1 MKQCHS
7 KMPNPQSIA
16 LVVAAVLC
24 AGIPA
29 RAQQMDT
36 EVMMRWSRAKVV
48 GYQIVGVY
56 EGRVN
61 VVGGSKWI
69 GYADVTDRVEIDL
82 AWDLAR
88 SKLVGTPTFRNT
100 KSAVRNLRNFEPKC
114 LPPVLKGEY
123 EHYELQGIKE
133 SPDGNLELQVLTI
146 YPGAEVAQFC
156 TGKREAVPASRDLRP
171 EAFGVISPVA
181 FGMRLPDSDDLRISP
196 DKKSLITKK
205 AGWTWTFT
213 PSIQK

>member
-1 MKQCHS
+1 
-7 KMPNPQSIA
+7 MPRIA
-16 LVVAAVLC
+16 LVTAAVVLC
-24 AGIPA
+24 AALPT
-29 RAQQMDT
+29 RTQEMDMD
-36 EVMMRWSRAKVV
+36 VMMRWSSAKVI
-48 GYQIVGVY
+48 GYRIVGVY

-69 GYADVTDRVEIDL
+69 GYADVTDRVEIEL
-82 AWDLAR
+82 AWDLAE

-100 KSAVRNLRNFEPKC
+100 KSTVRNLRNFEPKC

-123 EHYELQGIKE
+123 EHYDLQGIKE
-133 SPDGNLELQVLTI
+133 SPDGNLEVQVLTI
-146 YPGAEVAQFC
+146 YPGAEVAQLC
-156 TGKREAVPASRDLRP
+156 TGEPDIVPPSRDLRP
-171 EAFGVISPVA
+171 EPFGVISPVA
-181 FGMRLPDSDDLRISP
+181 FGMGLPDSDDLRISP

>member
-1 MKQCHS
+1 MQR
-7 KMPNPQSIA
+7 IA
-16 LVVAAVLC
+16 LVTAAAVLC
-24 AGIPA
+24 ALIPA
-29 RAQQMDT
+29 WAQQMNT
-36 EVMMRWSRAKVV
+36 EVMMRWASAKVI
-48 GYQIVGVY
+48 GYHIVGVY

-69 GYADVTDRVEIDL
+69 GYADVTDRVEIEL

-100 KSAVRNLRNFEPKC
+100 KSAARNLRNFEPKC

-133 SPDGNLELQVLTI
+133 SQDGNLELQVLTT

-156 TGKREAVPASRDLRP
+156 TGKREIVPASRNVRP
-171 EAFGVISPVA
+171 EEFGVISPVA
-181 FGMRLPDSDDLRISP
+181 FGMPLPDSDDLRISP

-213 PSIQK
+213 PSILK

>member
-1 MKQCHS
+1 M
-7 KMPNPQSIA
+7 QSIK
-16 LVVAAVLC
+16 LVTAAVLC
-24 AGIPA
+24 AAMPA
-29 RAQQMDT
+29 GAQKMDT
-36 EVMMRWSRAKVV
+36 DIMMRWASAKVI

-100 KSAVRNLRNFEPKC
+100 KSAVRNLRNYEPKC

-133 SPDGNLELQVLTI
+133 SPDGNLEVQVLTV

-156 TGKREAVPASRDLRP
+156 TGKREAVPASRDTRP

-181 FGMRLPDSDDLRISP
+181 FGMPLTDSDDLRISP
-196 DKKSLITKK
+196 DKKSLVTKK

-213 PSIQK
+213 PSIRK

>member
-1 MKQCHS
+1 
-7 KMPNPQSIA
+7 
-16 LVVAAVLC
+16 
-24 AGIPA
+24 
-29 RAQQMDT
+29 MDM
-36 EVMMRWSRAKVV
+36 EVMMRWSSAKVLS
-48 GYQIVGVY
+48 YRIVGVY

-69 GYADVTDRVEIDL
+69 GYADVTDRIEIDL
-82 AWDLAR
+82 GWDLAN

-100 KSAVRNLRNFEPKC
+100 KSAVSNVRNFESKC

-133 SPDGNLELQVLTI
+133 SPDGNLEVQVLTT
-146 YPGAEVAQFC
+146 YPGADVPQLC
-156 TGKREAVPASRDLRP
+156 TGKSESVPATRDLRS
-171 EAFGVISPVA
+171 EEFGVISPVA
-181 FGMRLPDSDDLRISP
+181 FGMALPDSDDLRISP

-213 PSIQK
+213 PSIRK

>member
-1 MKQCHS
+1 
-7 KMPNPQSIA
+7 MPAQ
-16 LVVAAVLC
+16 
-24 AGIPA
+24 
-29 RAQQMDT
+29 AQQMNT
-36 EVMMRWSRAKVV
+36 EVMMRWASAKVI
-48 GYQIVGVY
+48 GYKIVGVY

-82 AWDLAR
+82 AWDLANL
-88 SKLVGTPTFRNT
+88 KLVGTPTIRNN
-100 KSAVRNLRNFEPKC
+100 KSAATNLRNFEPKC

-123 EHYELQGIKE
+123 EHYDLQGIKE
-133 SPDGNLELQVLTI
+133 SPDGTLALQVLTT

-156 TGKREAVPASRDLRP
+156 TGKRETVPARNNARAEP
-171 EAFGVISPVA
+171 FVVVSPVA
-181 FGMRLPDSDDLRISP
+181 FAMPLPDSDNLRISP
-196 DKKSLITKK
+196 DKKSLITKT

>member
-1 MKQCHS
+1 MQG
-7 KMPNPQSIA
+7 IA
-16 LVVAAVLC
+16 LVIGAAAFC
-24 AGIPA
+24 ALIPA
-29 RAQQMDT
+29 QAQQMDT
-36 EVMMRWSRAKVV
+36 EVMMRWASAKVI
-48 GYQIVGVY
+48 GYKIVGVH

-82 AWDLAR
+82 AWDLAQ

-100 KSAVRNLRNFEPKC
+100 KSAISNLRNFEPKC

-123 EHYELQGIKE
+123 EHYELQGIKGT
-133 SPDGNLELQVLTI
+133 PDGNLELQVLTI

-156 TGKREAVPASRDLRP
+156 TGKRETVPARRDSRP
-171 EAFGVISPVA
+171 EAFGVVSPVA
-181 FGMRLPDSDDLRISP
+181 FGMPLPNSDDLP
-196 DKKSLITKK
+196 DKKSLVTKK